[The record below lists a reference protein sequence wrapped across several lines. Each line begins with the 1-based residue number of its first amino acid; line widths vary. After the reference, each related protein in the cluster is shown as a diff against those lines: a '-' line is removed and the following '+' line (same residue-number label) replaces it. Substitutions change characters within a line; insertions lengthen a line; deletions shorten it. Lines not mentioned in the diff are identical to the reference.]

1 MNNFE
6 DFIVSVRNGKFVY
19 ENKEYNTI
27 QAAVRV
33 RDEDVALYKE
43 MEKEERGY

>member
-1 MNNFE
+1 MENFK
-6 DFIVSVRNGKFVY
+6 DYVISARNGKFVY
-19 ENKEYNTI
+19 ENTTYDSI